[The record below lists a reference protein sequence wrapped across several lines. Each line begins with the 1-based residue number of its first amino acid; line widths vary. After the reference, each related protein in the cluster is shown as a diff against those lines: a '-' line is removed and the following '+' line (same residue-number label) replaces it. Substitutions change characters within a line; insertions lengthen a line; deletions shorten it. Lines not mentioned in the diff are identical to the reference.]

1 MTIKE
6 LYEKAKAEGK
16 EDYEIYYFED
26 SWSSR
31 EIGCVDFYET
41 ADGEK
46 RAELS

>member
-6 LYEKAKAEGK
+6 LYEEAKAEGK
-16 EDYEIYYFED
+16 ENYEIYYFED
-26 SWSSR
+26 AWSVR
-31 EIGCVDFYET
+31 AIGYVEFIET

>member
-6 LYEKAKAEGK
+6 LYEEAKKQGK

-26 SWSSR
+26 VWSIR
-31 EIGCVDFYET
+31 AIGYVEFIET